1 MPAVCA
7 TTRTRLGTGVLTPF
21 CFVYDAG
28 LGGTFA
34 PPRGLGRETPHI
46 SDTRTLDPTG
56 ISRAISVWS
65 GARKET
71 PSDFQ
76 NADAPRGSS

>member
-7 TTRTRLGTGVLTPF
+7 TTRTRLGTDALTPF
-21 CFVYDAG
+21 CFVYDAV
-28 LGGTFA
+28 LVGTFA
-34 PPRGLGRETPHI
+34 PLAASAAKRYI

-56 ISRAISVWS
+56 ISRSISVWS

-76 NADAPRGSS
+76 NAAAPRGSS